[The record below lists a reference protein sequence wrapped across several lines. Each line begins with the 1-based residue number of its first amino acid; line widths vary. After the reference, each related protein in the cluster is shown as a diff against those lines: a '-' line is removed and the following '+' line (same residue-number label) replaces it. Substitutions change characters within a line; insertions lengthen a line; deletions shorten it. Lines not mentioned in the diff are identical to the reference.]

1 MRKFLSTVHLIDL
14 LQGLWVT
21 FRVYAI
27 GNICTHLPIGVG
39 RLPKGL
45 NRPLHGAYECR

>member
-14 LQGLWVT
+14 LQGLGVT

-27 GNICTHLPIGVG
+27 DNTCTHVPIGVNS
-39 RLPKGL
+39 LPKGV
-45 NRPLHGAYECR
+45 NRPLQGAYECR